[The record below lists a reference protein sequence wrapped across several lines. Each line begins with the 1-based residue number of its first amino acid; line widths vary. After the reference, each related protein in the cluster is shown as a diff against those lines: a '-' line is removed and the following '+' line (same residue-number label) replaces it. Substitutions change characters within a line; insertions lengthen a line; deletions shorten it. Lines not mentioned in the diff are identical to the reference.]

1 MHSESCTTP
10 VEGSGD
16 QNDNQEDEDDQMDED
31 NQEDE
36 NEEDQRDAENQK
48 EQDNEEDEDKH
59 DDNDQKD
66 EDKQGNDVV
75 EHVKRKQKKRV
86 QKTSTTKRRR
96 VVVESDDEVASE
108 EGVDVESEEDKA
120 KAQAVVFESA
130 VATLTDFTANSSLII
145 GMESL
150 SVSLENSVVLTFRD
164 LILELLHENQMLQQK
179 EFTVSVHL
187 LLAFVRYKQRF
198 TTFFLMCESL
208 PELFAEE
215 EMDGVETDAARRK
228 NLIKSAEIYLTK
240 LASNL
245 LSFFKKFQKIQDG
258 TDSIVILDEVFPT
271 ISSDQKVTYQNIL
284 NDPDVRKM
292 IKYVSV
298 ADEIFMQLNEAN
310 DFKTCRCFL
319 VNRIVDRF
327 CSKDG
332 LGNIRTPE
340 NEEYIL
346 SVLKNVSD
354 YQRMGLQ
361 IEKKRLNKILTLL
374 ESCELDFRKNTSTV
388 SARLR
393 STTIFDQPDYTHH
406 MGSVSSSSR
415 SRSSSSSRSRSKNRL
430 PVLSSSSSSSLVIP
444 VARPIP
450 EVTSTPTAQ
459 LSIPV
464 RASVTLSSSS
474 VPLLSSPSSSTLVS
488 VAHLFPEAT
497 STSVSP
503 ELSESAFLN
512 KSPVAQVE
520 VMSTRQTRSASS
532 LTRSP
537 SSSASS
543 ASSASSSSSSSSS
556 SAASAMDPTNRRK
569 RVEMLAITMDCLLYE
584 SQKWGISLEEIARST
599 RNASLDLTLGAVK
612 YWNERGPKQ
621 VLDRWKN
628 EEEPV
633 SDAQST
639 ADEVAVSVAQLSAS
653 STTEVAATSEEK
665 NKMDCGDERSTA
677 DEEPVSDAQNS
688 APITTE
694 RAATSEEKN
703 QMDCGDERST
713 ADEEAVSD
721 AQNSAPITTEG
732 AATSEEKNK
741 MDCGDERSTA
751 DEEPV
756 SDAQNSAPIT
766 TERAATS
773 EEKNQMDCGDER
785 STADE
790 EAVSDAQNSAPI
802 TTEGAATSE
811 EAVSDAQLLSAS
823 SSTTEKAKTDEPIGS
838 APPIS
843 ETITTAPDIFSVS
856 DYRLVDSIADKLF
869 SDFVTYES
877 KEKYTMEASVGRQYE
892 SIVLSLYVQVLRTHF
907 MTRKFKNT
915 LQAYKDLNA
924 DKTYKKHKDLFLMFE
939 STTMHIDA
947 VKAEYGISAT
957 KCFSG
962 ERTLENAMKFLF
974 PRQDFNPTFIKFEL
988 PRKLSA
994 SEAKDDLTSLAS
1006 INQAFSDFLQTQQ
1019 DRINETF
1026 SVFLQNKQVLQSS
1039 EFSTSSS
1046 SPSSSSSSSSTSC
1059 PKVDLSVL
1067 FVDFCDHD
1075 TKRKC
1080 NTSMDFPNRIVVTLK
1095 NNTVLAYQTVGAVYK
1110 AANKL
1115 AHDSYAVRVLSRNRL
1130 GGEHVLH
1137 HYFLNTSTMEK
1148 SERAKGLSYIIDN
1161 YVDQSGQRQIIV
1173 DEKKPLSLFP
1183 SEFAPENSNSK
1194 QKYFI
1199 QGVVLAL
1206 NHGQIE
1212 GLSQGY
1218 AFPKVQNSLSLLDP
1232 AVRSGSQTIHAR
1244 EIRMLADRS
1253 RDWLSDEI
1261 LGPAS
1266 KKFLGI
1272 GKELDIFSS
1281 LFAEEDK
1288 PKVVLIEPPH
1298 VLHTAVLKHLVP
1310 DTVNARVAKKSN
1322 LHRMEYTETALQDG
1336 YLASKELWE
1345 YRNIYSLPDSWFFSH
1360 INYPDNQHW
1369 MFIGILAAEAKFF
1382 IYDPVGD
1389 KGYKDSVSAALDVYI
1404 DLEGTDFLSTTSG
1417 AEVPCSQAWK
1427 EVPCYAQLQPD
1438 KFNCGMMTLIA
1449 FFRAVT
1455 KLAQNAP
1462 SEVIYE
1468 SWICSTSKHA
1478 LEAYREELM
1487 HLLTDVFV
1495 VDDEEPKDRR
1505 GGNKKNMERPAEGKR
1520 YAGFRYFQNS
1530 ILGFMKKPSKISK
1543 NRLDDESAD
1552 LLY

>member
-1 MHSESCTTP
+1 
-10 VEGSGD
+10 
-16 QNDNQEDEDDQMDED
+16 
-31 NQEDE
+31 
-36 NEEDQRDAENQK
+36 
-48 EQDNEEDEDKH
+48 
-59 DDNDQKD
+59 
-66 EDKQGNDVV
+66 
-75 EHVKRKQKKRV
+75 
-86 QKTSTTKRRR
+86 
-96 VVVESDDEVASE
+96 
-108 EGVDVESEEDKA
+108 
-120 KAQAVVFESA
+120 
-130 VATLTDFTANSSLII
+130 
-145 GMESL
+145 
-150 SVSLENSVVLTFRD
+150 
-164 LILELLHENQMLQQK
+164 MLQQK

-732 AATSEEKNK
+732 AATSEE
-741 MDCGDERSTA
+741 
-751 DEEPV
+751 
-756 SDAQNSAPIT
+756 
-766 TERAATS
+766 
-773 EEKNQMDCGDER
+773 
-785 STADE
+785 
-790 EAVSDAQNSAPI
+790 
-802 TTEGAATSE
+802 
-811 EAVSDAQLLSAS
+811 AVSDAQLLSAS

-1046 SPSSSSSSSSTSC
+1046 SPSSSSSSSSSSTSY

-1075 TKRKC
+1075 IKRNC
-1080 NTSMDFPNRIVVTLK
+1080 TTSMDFPNRIVVTLK

-1110 AANKL
+1110 AGDKL

>member
-1 MHSESCTTP
+1 
-10 VEGSGD
+10 
-16 QNDNQEDEDDQMDED
+16 
-31 NQEDE
+31 
-36 NEEDQRDAENQK
+36 
-48 EQDNEEDEDKH
+48 
-59 DDNDQKD
+59 
-66 EDKQGNDVV
+66 
-75 EHVKRKQKKRV
+75 
-86 QKTSTTKRRR
+86 
-96 VVVESDDEVASE
+96 
-108 EGVDVESEEDKA
+108 
-120 KAQAVVFESA
+120 
-130 VATLTDFTANSSLII
+130 
-145 GMESL
+145 
-150 SVSLENSVVLTFRD
+150 
-164 LILELLHENQMLQQK
+164 
-179 EFTVSVHL
+179 
-187 LLAFVRYKQRF
+187 
-198 TTFFLMCESL
+198 
-208 PELFAEE
+208 
-215 EMDGVETDAARRK
+215 
-228 NLIKSAEIYLTK
+228 
-240 LASNL
+240 
-245 LSFFKKFQKIQDG
+245 
-258 TDSIVILDEVFPT
+258 
-271 ISSDQKVTYQNIL
+271 
-284 NDPDVRKM
+284 
-292 IKYVSV
+292 
-298 ADEIFMQLNEAN
+298 
-310 DFKTCRCFL
+310 
-319 VNRIVDRF
+319 
-327 CSKDG
+327 
-332 LGNIRTPE
+332 
-340 NEEYIL
+340 
-346 SVLKNVSD
+346 
-354 YQRMGLQ
+354 
-361 IEKKRLNKILTLL
+361 
-374 ESCELDFRKNTSTV
+374 
-388 SARLR
+388 
-393 STTIFDQPDYTHH
+393 
-406 MGSVSSSSR
+406 
-415 SRSSSSSRSRSKNRL
+415 
-430 PVLSSSSSSSLVIP
+430 
-444 VARPIP
+444 
-450 EVTSTPTAQ
+450 
-459 LSIPV
+459 
-464 RASVTLSSSS
+464 
-474 VPLLSSPSSSTLVS
+474 
-488 VAHLFPEAT
+488 
-497 STSVSP
+497 
-503 ELSESAFLN
+503 
-512 KSPVAQVE
+512 
-520 VMSTRQTRSASS
+520 
-532 LTRSP
+532 
-537 SSSASS
+537 
-543 ASSASSSSSSSSS
+543 
-556 SAASAMDPTNRRK
+556 
-569 RVEMLAITMDCLLYE
+569 MLAITMDCLLYE

-653 STTEVAATSEEK
+653 STTEV
-665 NKMDCGDERSTA
+665 
-677 DEEPVSDAQNS
+677 
-688 APITTE
+688 
-694 RAATSEEKN
+694 
-703 QMDCGDERST
+703 
-713 ADEEAVSD
+713 
-721 AQNSAPITTEG
+721 

-1046 SPSSSSSSSSTSC
+1046 SPSSSSSSSSSSTSY

-1075 TKRKC
+1075 IKRNC
-1080 NTSMDFPNRIVVTLK
+1080 TTSMDFPNRIVVTLK

-1110 AANKL
+1110 AGDKL